1 MSQEN
6 TRAPRLAF
14 STIEIVDLIKFIVV
28 ASQSSTRCKMSCGV
42 SGGCD
47 KSNIYYTIVLVGCV
61 CLHVAL
67 DCEFLLVMGT
77 SLIPRTQM
85 MQA

>member
-47 KSNIYYTIVLVGCV
+47 KSNIYYTIIVVWCI
-61 CLHVAL
+61 CLRMAL
-67 DCEFLLVMGT
+67 DCEFSLFMGT
-77 SLIPRTQM
+77 SMIPRTQM